1 MEGFQ
6 QGSTYKNPVDPNDK
20 DVRSTSRSQLTS
32 IPSAH
37 GASGP
42 TSKTKK
48 KTAVSGADGAMI
60 VEVLEN
66 HGVGLEELDTWLT
79 RGVAFRKVLE
89 GLVDQ
94 GRIEK
99 AVGAGLFLKYHG
111 KRASNKA
118 PKVVPCNSLLAGSVT
133 ASSLVSKSS
142 AEARVKDHELPMA
155 EQAGLQPLG
164 FFYWCEG
171 QYWYCAAG
179 IQVQPLAGVQACL

>member
-32 IPSAH
+32 IPSAR

-42 TSKTKK
+42 T
-48 KTAVSGADGAMI
+48 I
-60 VEVLEN
+60 FL
-66 HGVGLEELDTWLT
+66 LT
-79 RGVAFRKVLE
+79 RRVA
-89 GLVDQ
+89 
-94 GRIEK
+94 
-99 AVGAGLFLKYHG
+99 
-111 KRASNKA
+111 
-118 PKVVPCNSLLAGSVT
+118 